1 MEETPQQE
9 ESQLDHNRVHLI
21 GRLVK
26 EPKYLPAGRKGQEHC
41 VFSLAV
47 NRVVPNEAGPI
58 ADYIPCSLWGAEAA
72 RFVETVHKGDEV
84 CCLGRIRTN
93 FVQQGDGTRN
103 FFWEIRVDTVD
114 YGRMSLKNLQARPR
128 EETAATRAVETL
140 TNEFGG

>member
-1 MEETPQQE
+1 M
-9 ESQLDHNRVHLI
+9 DHNRVHLI

-26 EPKYLPAGRKGQEHC
+26 EPKYFPAGRKGQEHA
-41 VFSLAV
+41 VFSVAI
-47 NRVVPNEAGPI
+47 NRVVPNEDGPI
-58 ADYIPCSLWGAEAA
+58 ADYLPCSVWGPEAK

-93 FVQQGDGTRN
+93 FVQQGDGSRD
-103 FFWEIRVDTVD
+103 FFWEVRVDTVD

-128 EETAATRAVETL
+128 VETAATRAVEKL